1 MHASAMVAIL
11 CASLELIELGASGT
25 LTTNRPYCG
34 S

>member
-1 MHASAMVAIL
+1 MFVSAIPAIL
-11 CASLELIELGASGT
+11 CAALDLVELGGSGT

>member
-1 MHASAMVAIL
+1 MALLKLMTVLLALSDFV
-11 CASLELIELGASGT
+11 ELGGSGT

>member
-1 MHASAMVAIL
+1 MGASGLLALLVLLADFV
-11 CASLELIELGASGT
+11 ELGGSGT

>member
-1 MHASAMVAIL
+1 MGASGVLALLAVLADFV
-11 CASLELIELGASGT
+11 ELGGSGT